1 MKLRTHM
8 ICKKP
13 TEWKIGS
20 VVHWTL
26 LPQLVLIE
34 RALIAQSC
42 SRSLYSWNLQIA
54 WHKAM
59 QGCISAKSF
68 WEKYWLQGWY
78 HPVVFP
84 LPFKPDCG
92 KELSPDIDV
101 VGVVSL
107 SNIWVPYTIDIEF
120 LNLDCFAWLSIGVQQ
135 WVLVLLL
142 EAVPFASWSSAKCC
156 WKKLM
161 CHCMKRLITL
171 QTCLFLSTLLLSSSS
186 IKEEWYSN

>member
-59 QGCISAKSF
+59 KGCISAKI
-68 WEKYWLQGWY
+68 L
-78 HPVVFP
+78 
-84 LPFKPDCG
+84 LG
-92 KELSPDIDV
+92 KILTSKMVSPC
-101 VGVVSL
+101 SL
-107 SNIWVPYTIDIEF
+107 SLAFQTRLWKGAISWHRRGGS
-120 LNLDCFAWLSIGVQQ
+120 CFFV
-135 WVLVLLL
+135 
-142 EAVPFASWSSAKCC
+142 KY
-156 WKKLM
+156 
-161 CHCMKRLITL
+161 
-171 QTCLFLSTLLLSSSS
+171 LSSIHYWHWVSKPWLFCLVQHRCPAVSASASVGGSS
-186 IKEEWYSN
+186 LCLLVKC